1 MSVPHRQGSSQY
13 PNGETVMA
21 TRDCHPLN
29 KSNAHFASPKGP
41 SLSDRLESY
50 STWIEARISNGYWPY
65 ARNLS
70 TPPEPTAKIAY
81 TGRTAHNGINLAA
94 QDYLA
99 LSTHPEIKEAAIST
113 TRDFGVHS
121 AGSAMLLGNN
131 PMSLQLEAALS
142 DLLHLDYILLFP
154 TGWTA
159 GYGTV
164 TGLIRDY
171 DHIVVD
177 QLAHACLQGG
187 AAAAT
192 KNVHR
197 YRHLDVAHAAEILGR
212 IRSTDTQNAILVIA
226 EGVFSMDSDSPD
238 LAALHASCR
247 EFRATL
253 LVDVAHDLGCLG
265 DGTGQIGMQGM
276 LGKIDIVMGAFS
288 KTFASNGG
296 FIATSDSRIKR
307 YLQWF
312 ANPHTFSNALSPI
325 QCAVVIKAISV
336 VRSQEGETR
345 RRGLLHAST
354 FFRAQLRQHGLETLG
369 SPSAIVPVMLGKD
382 AFAREA
388 SKAVAGSDTFVNLV
402 EFPAVGLGAAR
413 FRCQLMATHTDE
425 QLAQAA
431 QDIRDAISS
440 VESEQNRRFDSVD
453 AQISSLEG

>member
-1 MSVPHRQGSSQY
+1 
-13 PNGETVMA
+13 MA

-50 STWIEARISNGYWPY
+50 STWIEDRISTGYWPY
-65 ARNLS
+65 ARSLV
-70 TPPEPTAKIAY
+70 TPPEPTARIAY
-81 TGRTAHNGINLAA
+81 TGRTAHNGINLAV

-99 LSTHPEIKEAAIST
+99 LSTHPEIKEAAISA

-131 PMSLQLEAALS
+131 PLSLQLEAALS
-142 DLLHLDYILLFP
+142 DLLHLDHILLFP
-154 TGWTA
+154 TGWAA

-164 TGLIRDY
+164 SGLIRNY
-171 DHIVVD
+171 DHIVMD
-177 QLAHACLQGG
+177 QLAHACLQQG

-192 KNVHR
+192 QNVHR
-197 YRHLDVAHAAEILGR
+197 FRHLDVAHAAEILGR

-238 LAALHASCR
+238 LASLQASCR

-276 LGKIDIVMGAFS
+276 LGKVDIVMGAFS

-296 FIATSDSRIKR
+296 FIATSDPRIKR

-312 ANPHTFSNALSPI
+312 ANPHTFSNALSPV
-325 QCAVVIKAISV
+325 QCAVVNKAISV
-336 VRSQEGETR
+336 VRSHEGESR
-345 RRGLLHAST
+345 RRSLLHAST
-354 FFRAQLRQHGLETLG
+354 FFRARLGHHGLETLG

-388 SKAVAGSDTFVNLV
+388 SKAVAESGTFVNLV

-431 QDIRDAISS
+431 QAICDAILST
-440 VESEQNRRFDSVD
+440 ESGPNRQFERTGGEILAFD
-453 AQISSLEG
+453 

>member
-1 MSVPHRQGSSQY
+1 M
-13 PNGETVMA
+13 
-21 TRDCHPLN
+21 RDLRPLN

-41 SLSDRLESY
+41 SLPGRLDDY
-50 STWIEARISNGYWPY
+50 AAWIDARIDNGYWPY
-65 ARNLS
+65 ARNLE
-70 TPPEPTAKIAY
+70 TPPEPTAKIGY
-81 TGRTAHNGINLAA
+81 TGRAARSGINLAV

-99 LSTHPEIKEAAIST
+99 LSTHPEIKEAAISA

-131 PMSLQLEAALS
+131 PLSMRLEVSLSE
-142 DLLHLDYILLFP
+142 LLNLDHVLLFP
-154 TGWTA
+154 TGWAA
-159 GYGTV
+159 GFGV
-164 TGLIRDY
+164 VKGLIRSY
-171 DHIVVD
+171 DHIVMD
-177 QLAHACLQGG
+177 QLAHACLQEG

-192 KNVHR
+192 QNVHR
-197 YRHLDVAHAAEILGR
+197 YRHLDVANAAEILGQ

-226 EGVFSMDSDSPD
+226 EGIFSMDSDSPE
-238 LAALHASCR
+238 LVSLQASCR
-247 EFRATL
+247 EFGATL

-276 LGKIDIVMGAFS
+276 LGRIDIVMGAFS

-296 FIATSDSRIKR
+296 FIATNDARVKR

-325 QCAVVIKAISV
+325 QCAVVVTAISI
-336 VRSQEGETR
+336 VRSKEGETR
-345 RRGLLHAST
+345 RRDLLRAST
-354 FFRAQLRQHGLETLG
+354 FFRARLEHLGLETLG

-388 SKAVAGSDTFVNLV
+388 SKAVADSGTFVNLV
-402 EFPAVGLGAAR
+402 EFPAVGLGVSR

-431 QDIRDAISS
+431 RDISDAVLS
-440 VESEQNRRFDSVD
+440 VESDHGGWSGRAGAEASAVTRY
-453 AQISSLEG
+453 EGAA